1 MLLAIIIIIIIMFI
15 LDFDKIINLSLT
27 ALVFILCVVL
37 CIVFLPEILTF
48 LFDLVVNVMTAI
60 VEFAF

>member
-1 MLLAIIIIIIIMFI
+1 MVLTIIIILVI
-15 LDFDKIINLSLT
+15 LALAKIIDISWS
-27 ALVFILCVVL
+27 ALGFILCVVL

-48 LFDLVVNVMTAI
+48 IFNLVVGVMTAI

>member
-1 MLLAIIIIIIIMFI
+1 MLLTIIIILVI
-15 LDFDKIINLSLT
+15 LALAKIIDFSWSTLGL
-27 ALVFILCVVL
+27 ILCVVL

-60 VEFAF
+60 MEFAF

>member
-1 MLLAIIIIIIIMFI
+1 MLLTIIIILFI
-15 LDFDKIINLSLT
+15 LALGKIIEFSWS
-27 ALVFILCVVL
+27 AFVFILCVVL

-60 VEFAF
+60 MEFAF